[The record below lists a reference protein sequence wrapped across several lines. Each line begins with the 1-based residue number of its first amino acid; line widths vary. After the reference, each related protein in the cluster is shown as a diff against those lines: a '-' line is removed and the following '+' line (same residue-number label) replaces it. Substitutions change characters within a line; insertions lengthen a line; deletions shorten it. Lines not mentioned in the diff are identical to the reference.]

1 MEFEFIDWS
10 YISTFAG
17 CLAIVMAITEVIK
30 NIGFIKK
37 IPTQIT
43 SWVLAFAILILA
55 KVFTGDISASS
66 AVLALIN
73 SVFVS
78 LTANGGYEA
87 ITRIFGSAKK
97 DA

>member
-30 NIGFIKK
+30 K

-55 KVFTGDISASS
+55 QVFTGDISASS

>member
-1 MEFEFIDWS
+1 MEVELIEWS

-55 KVFTGDISASS
+55 QVFTGDISASS

>member
-30 NIGFIKK
+30 NVGFIKK

-55 KVFTGDISASS
+55 QVFTGDISASS
-66 AVLALIN
+66 AVLAFIN

-97 DA
+97 DT

>member
-1 MEFEFIDWS
+1 MEFEFVDWS

-17 CLAIVMAITEVIK
+17 CLAVVTAITEVIK

-55 KVFTGDISASS
+55 KVFTGDISAIS
-66 AVLALIN
+66 AVLALID

-78 LTANGGYEA
+78 LAANGGYEA
-87 ITRIFGSAKK
+87 LNRIFGSEKK

>member
-17 CLAIVMAITEVIK
+17 CLAMVMAITEVIK

-43 SWVLAFAILILA
+43 SWVLAFAILIMA
-55 KVFTGDISASS
+55 QAFTGDISASS

-97 DA
+97 DT